1 MHSSFFGGLVVIQA
15 GGRRS
20 QSDSEAGLLGYCLEN
35 STWEKGILN
44 RDWNKLGKFL
54 KIIMC

>member
-20 QSDSEAGLLGYCLEN
+20 GSDPEAGLLGYRLEN
-35 STWEKGILN
+35 SIWEKGVMS